1 MIKPLALRTAL
12 VAALP
17 EFQTDP
23 DRLSIFVDKGRVVSR
38 LTPGL
43 GYEYRYRLRLFV
55 EAFTGAPDAI
65 MVPLLLW
72 LRVNQPELFLRFGRD
87 DDTLN
92 FEADILDQGSWD
104 IAISFDLTEAVQLVA
119 RPDGSGWDITH
130 LPEPQP
136 EDVPI
141 GGALTAL
148 DAIWW
153 GGERILPAPPLPDP
167 EA

>member
-1 MIKPLALRTAL
+1 MIKPNALRAAL

-17 EFQTDP
+17 EFQTDA
-23 DRLSIFVDKGRVVSR
+23 DRLAIFVDKGRLISR

-43 GYEYRYRLRLFV
+43 GYEYRYRLRIFV
-55 EAFTGAPDAI
+55 EAFTGSPDAI

-72 LRVNQPELFLRFGRD
+72 LRLNQPDLFLRFGRE
-87 DDTLN
+87 DDTLI
-92 FEADILDQGSWD
+92 FEADILDQSSWD
-104 IAISFDLTEAVQLVA
+104 IAISFELTEAVQLIA

-136 EDVPI
+136 DDVS
-141 GGALTAL
+141 LTEGITLL
-148 DAIWW
+148 DTIWW
-153 GGERILPAPPLPDP
+153 RDKRILPGPPLPAP

>member
-1 MIKPLALRTAL
+1 MIKPGTLRTAL

-17 EFQTDP
+17 EFQTDA
-23 DRLSIFVDKGRVVSR
+23 DRLRIYIDSGRVVSR

-43 GYEYRYRLRLFV
+43 GYEYRYRLRIFV
-55 EAFTGAPDAI
+55 EAFTGAADAI

-72 LRVNQPELFLRFGRD
+72 LRVNQPDLFLKFGRD
-87 DDTLN
+87 DEALI
-92 FEADILDQGSWD
+92 FEADILDQSSWD
-104 IAISFDLTEAVQLVA
+104 IAISFELTEAVQLIA

-136 EDVPI
+136 MDMS
-141 GGALTAL
+141 LTDEGIL
-148 DAIWW
+148 LQSIFWRD
-153 GGERILPAPPLPDP
+153 ERILPGPPMLAP

>member
-1 MIKPLALRTAL
+1 MIKPESLRTAL

-17 EFQTDP
+17 EFQTDG

-55 EAFTGAPDAI
+55 EAFTGAPDTI

-87 DDTLN
+87 DDTLI

-119 RPDGSGWDITH
+119 RPDASGWDITY

-136 EDVPI
+136 DDVPI
-141 GGALTAL
+141 GETLTLL
-148 DAIWW
+148 DTIWW
-153 GGERILPAPPLPDP
+153 RDERILPGPPLPDP
-167 EA
+167 TA

>member
-1 MIKPLALRTAL
+1 MIKPASLRTAL

-17 EFQTDP
+17 EFQADP
-23 DRLSIFVDKGRVVSR
+23 DRLSIFVDKGRIVSR

-43 GYEYRYRLRLFV
+43 AYEYRYRLRMFV
-55 EAFTGAPDAI
+55 EAFTASPDSV

-87 DDTLN
+87 DDTLI

-104 IAISFDLTEAVQLVA
+104 IAISFDLTEAVQLTA
-119 RPDGSGWDITH
+119 RIDGSGWDITH

-136 EDVPI
+136 IDES
-141 GGALTAL
+141 LTESVVTL
-148 DAIWW
+148 ESIWW
-153 GGERILPAPPLPDP
+153 NDERLLPGPPLPVP
-167 EA
+167 GL